1 MPSPGFT
8 SATGNMSRSRILI
21 VEDERIVAND
31 LRGRLDRI
39 GYDVVG
45 MACTGADAIAL
56 AREHTPD
63 LVLMDITLKG
73 PMDGVEAAETIGRTS
88 DVPVVFMTAHSDDV
102 TLQRAKLIGP
112 FGYILKPLEERELHT
127 TIEMALY
134 KSMLDRRLR
143 DNERWLSTTLG
154 SITDAVIT
162 TDADGIVRLLNPVA
176 AMMTG
181 WTKDEALGKN
191 IAEICQLDADQAR
204 TVRDTPFVQLI
215 GRDGRRTPV
224 EQTVTPIRDG
234 RGGISG
240 MVHVFRNRT
249 EQQQVLS
256 VFDSIAESIY
266 VADPVTHQILYAN
279 RHLQAKTGKQLTG
292 DICYKELHG
301 SSVPCTFCTNEIIRR
316 TGNESMQWEYRD
328 ETGGH
333 GYLVTDKMIT
343 WSDGRPVH
351 FELAMDITEHK
362 RAESAVQQQAVF
374 QQLMLDA
381 IPLPV
386 YFKAAEGH
394 FLGCN
399 RAFETFTGWT
409 RDELVGKTVYQIFG
423 NTHATRQEELEQE
436 IVRHGSTVARE
447 IEVQNGAG
455 ENRQVHFH
463 AAPFVSGDGGPVAGF
478 VGALLDITDR
488 MRDEEKLRKLSR
500 AVDQSPTSIV
510 ITNVNGAI
518 EYVNPAFEILTG
530 YTREEAMGENPRILK
545 SGLTPPEV
553 YRDMWMQL
561 QSGNVW
567 RGELANRKKN
577 GEIFWETASISPV
590 RNHDGETTHFVAVKQ
605 DVTARKHLDDEL
617 SRLAHVTRSIGEF
630 VIIAD
635 THARVTYVNKAVA
648 DRFGYATQE
657 IIGHRV
663 EEFLSPSTDPFLLR
677 GIIRG
682 TIRGGWSGD
691 LRGVSSTGTEFW
703 MSLTTSLLTQEHHVI
718 GVVVVARDIS
728 ERKRAEDLLRQSE
741 VQFRSVWEHSQ
752 DGMRLTDPDA
762 NVLMVNEA
770 FCRMV
775 GKTRAEL
782 EGGMI
787 DAFYA
792 PGDSER
798 VLQQYRSRFE
808 TRTVEKFFEREM
820 WLWDNRRVWFAVSN
834 TILEVEGQQPMLLS
848 LFRDITERK
857 LADQALADHAAELLV
872 AKSKAEEQARMLELQ
887 AVELRQ
893 AKEEAVQASR
903 FKSEFVAN
911 MSHEIRTPM
920 NGVIGM
926 TGLLLDTRLTEEQR
940 EYAEIIRTSGDAL
953 LTIIN
958 DILDFSKMEAGK
970 LTLETTDF
978 EVRLTVEEAVDLLAT
993 RAHEKGLE
1001 ISCAVDDD
1009 VPVMVH
1015 GDPGR
1020 LRQVLVHL
1028 LSNAIKFTESG
1039 EVGVRVRINARTGE
1053 GTTLRF
1059 EVSDTGIGLTP
1070 EGRGRLFQ
1078 PFSQADGSTTRK
1090 FGGTGLGLMI
1100 SKQLVELM
1108 GGTIDV
1114 TSEFGKGSTFWF
1126 TVGFAISTRSGPVSL
1141 DSRVLIG
1148 KRILIVDDNQT
1159 SRSILLH
1166 QVERWGMRC
1175 AVASDALQ
1183 ALRLMQEAVALS
1195 DPFGLVLVDMQM
1207 PGMDGA
1213 SLAATIKHDPF
1224 LRNVV
1229 IVMLSSI
1236 GGAHLPVDAEEGI
1249 ALCLTKPVKEGALY
1263 EALITVLDDQDA
1275 SAGAPMHLQRSDG
1288 APRGGRVLR
1297 ILVAED
1303 NPVNQKVAL
1312 RMFTK
1317 LGCRADVVG
1326 NGKEAV
1332 DAVRTVPYDMV
1343 FMDCNMP
1350 EVDGF
1355 VATRMIREMET
1366 NHNHT
1371 VIIAMTAN
1379 ALKGD
1384 KEKCLDAGMDD
1395 YIAKPVRQNE
1405 LGAMVDRWSGA
1416 PNPAPDIPVTT
1427 PVSQAPTV
1435 PVVDVNRLDELAE
1448 LGDEEDPE
1456 WLASILDKF
1465 VEDAASRIVK
1475 LVVTAEAADAA
1486 QLGQVAHALKGSC
1499 GNIGAA
1505 GMVTI
1510 CQHLQALGKSGSVQG
1525 ASDQIAALE
1534 KEFAKVREALDTYRQ
1549 TKAKAS

>member
-1 MPSPGFT
+1 MPR
-8 SATGNMSRSRILI
+8 ARILI

-56 AREHTPD
+56 ASEHLPD
-63 LVLMDITLKG
+63 IVLMDITLKG
-73 PMDGVEAAETIGRTS
+73 AMDGVEAAEAIGRTS
-88 DVPVVFMTAHSDDV
+88 DIPVIFMTAHSDDV
-102 TLQRAKLIGP
+102 TLQRAKLTGP

-134 KSMLDRRLR
+134 KSTMDRRLR
-143 DNERWLSTTLG
+143 ENEHWLSTTLG
-154 SITDAVIT
+154 SIADAVIS
-162 TDADGIVRLLNPVA
+162 TDAAGIIRLLNPVA
-176 AMMTG
+176 EMMTG
-181 WTKDEALGKN
+181 WTKDAALGRHIN
-191 IAEICQLDADQAR
+191 DVCQLEAGTGRGAQEA
-204 TVRDTPFVQLI
+204 PFVLLM

-224 EQTVTPIRDG
+224 EQSVTSIRDA
-234 RGGISG
+234 RGTVSG

-266 VADPVTHQILYAN
+266 VADPVSYQILFAN
-279 RHLQAKTGKQLTG
+279 RHLQEVTGKKLTG
-292 DICYKELHG
+292 GICYKELHDA
-301 SSVPCTFCTNEIIRR
+301 SVPCSFCTNELIRR
-316 TGNESMQWEYRD
+316 SGNESLQWEHHDDVSGRD
-328 ETGGH
+328 
-333 GYLVTDKMIT
+333 YLVTDKMIM
-343 WSDGRPVH
+343 WSDGRHVR

-362 RAESAVQQQAVF
+362 RAESAIHQQAVF

-399 RAFETFTGWT
+399 TAFENFTGWT
-409 RDELVGKTVYQIFG
+409 RDELVGKTVYQILG
-423 NTHATRQEELEQE
+423 ERHAPVQQQLEQE
-436 IVRHGSTVARE
+436 IVRTARVLVRE
-447 IEVQNGAG
+447 IEVCNHAG
-455 ENRQVHFH
+455 ELRQVQFH
-463 AAPFVSGDGGPVAGF
+463 AAPFSSSEDGPIAGF
-478 VGALLDITDR
+478 VGALLDVTER
-488 MRDEEKLRKLSR
+488 QHNEEELRKLSR

-510 ITNVNGAI
+510 ITNVDGII
-518 EYVNPAFEILTG
+518 EYVNPAFEALTG
-530 YTREEAMGENPRILK
+530 YTRAETLGQNPRILK
-545 SGLTPPEV
+545 SGLTDHEV
-553 YRDMWMQL
+553 YREMWTQL
-561 QSGNVW
+561 RSGRVW
-567 RGELANRKKN
+567 RGELANRKKD
-577 GEIFWETASISPV
+577 GEIFWEAASISPV
-590 RNHDGETTHFVAVKQ
+590 RNIEGEITHFVAVKE
-605 DVTARKHLDDEL
+605 DVTTRKRMDDEIA
-617 SRLAHVTRSIGEF
+617 RLAYVTRSIGEF
-630 VIIAD
+630 VVILD
-635 THARVTYVNKAVA
+635 THACVTYVNKAFA
-648 DRFGYATQE
+648 DRFGYAVGE
-657 IIGHRV
+657 ITGHRL
-663 EEFLSPSTDPFLLR
+663 EEFLARSTEPLLMR
-677 GIIRG
+677 GILRG

-691 LRGVSSTGTEFW
+691 VRGRTNSGEEFW
-703 MSLTTSLLTQEHHVI
+703 MSLTTSLLSQEQRVT
-718 GVVVVARDIS
+718 GVVVVGRDIS
-728 ERKRAEDLLRQSE
+728 EPKRAEELLRKSE
-741 VQFRSVWEHSQ
+741 AQFRSVWEYSQ
-752 DGMRLTDPDA
+752 DGMRLTDPDG

-775 GKTRAEL
+775 GKTRAQL

-792 PGDSER
+792 SGDSAR
-798 VLQQYRSRFE
+798 VLQQYRMRFE

-834 TILEVEGQQPMLLS
+834 TIIEVEEQQPMLLS

-857 LADQALADHAAELLV
+857 IADQALADHAAELLV
-872 AKSKAEEQARMLELQ
+872 AKSKAEEQARMLEVQ

-926 TGLLLDTRLTEEQR
+926 TGLLLDTRLSEEQR

-970 LTLETTDF
+970 LTLENTDF
-978 EVRLTVEEAVDLLAT
+978 EVRSTVEEAVDLLAT
-993 RAHEKGLE
+993 RAHEKNLE
-1001 ISCAVDDD
+1001 LSSVVDDT
-1009 VPVMVH
+1009 VPAMVH

-1020 LRQVLVHL
+1020 LRQVLVNL
-1028 LSNAIKFTESG
+1028 LSNAVKFTETG
-1039 EVGVRVRINARTGE
+1039 EVVVQVRCEHQDGE
-1053 GTTLRF
+1053 GIRLRY
-1059 EVSDTGIGLTP
+1059 EVRDTGIGLTA

-1114 TSEFGKGSTFWF
+1114 RSDHGRGSTFWF
-1126 TVGFAISTRSGPVSL
+1126 TVQFHQSTRPLPVSL
-1141 DSRVLIG
+1141 DARAMIGRRV
-1148 KRILIVDDNQT
+1148 LIVDDNHT

-1166 QVERWGMRC
+1166 QLEHWGMRC
-1175 AVASDALQ
+1175 VAAADALQ
-1183 ALRLMQEAVALS
+1183 ALRLMQEGVALG
-1195 DPFGLVLVDMQM
+1195 DPFALVLVDMQM
-1207 PGMDGA
+1207 PGMDGS
-1213 SLAATIKHDPF
+1213 SLAATIKHDAF
-1224 LRNVV
+1224 LRRTI
-1229 IVMLSSI
+1229 IVMLSSL
-1236 GGAHLPVDAEEGI
+1236 GGAQLPVDAADGV

-1263 EALITVLDDQDA
+1263 EALLTVLDDDDA
-1275 SAGAPMHLQRSDG
+1275 VIGPGPAHHVHERPGRAGRA
-1288 APRGGRVLR
+1288 LR

-1312 RMFTK
+1312 RMLTK

-1332 DAVRTVPYDMV
+1332 DAVRSVPYDMV

-1355 VATRMIREMET
+1355 EATRLIRDME
-1366 NHNHT
+1366 HNHKQT

-1384 KEKCLDAGMDD
+1384 KEKCLAAGMDD
-1395 YIAKPVRQNE
+1395 YIAKPVRQND
-1405 LGAMVDRWSGA
+1405 LAAMVDHWSGA
-1416 PNPAPDIPVTT
+1416 PNPAPDIPVAV
-1427 PVSQAPTV
+1427 PAQASVLEHCAGPA
-1435 PVVDVNRLDELAE
+1435 VDSARLDELAE

-1456 WLASILDKF
+1456 WLVSILDKF

-1475 LVVTAEAADAA
+1475 LVVASESGDAT

-1505 GMVTI
+1505 GMVTVS
-1510 CQHLQALGKSGSVQG
+1510 QQLQALGKAGSVQG
-1525 ASDQIAALE
+1525 AGDMITLLE
-1534 KEFAKVREALDTYRQ
+1534 KEFARVRTALGSYMQ
-1549 TKAKAS
+1549 TKVKAQ